1 MGEVQRD
8 VQSQRAHPT
17 GAQAPA
23 TADPGR
29 LAAVYERYADVAYG
43 LALCVLGDEALA
55 SGVVAEALLASG
67 RNGAGPRGRR
77 LLADVHRRAVEL
89 ARRRSRGARTRPGG
103 GLGPTCE
110 ALRRLPADER
120 EPIELAYYQGL
131 TQREIAE
138 VLELSLEAVR
148 ARTLA
153 GLTRLRG
160 QLGDLAA
167 PAGAQAS

>member
-8 VQSQRAHPT
+8 VQSQRAHPI

-23 TADPGR
+23 TADARR
-29 LAAVYERYADVAYG
+29 LAAVYQRYADVAYG

-67 RNGAGPRGRR
+67 RDAGPRGRD

-89 ARRRSRGARTRPGG
+89 ARRGRTGARPRPGA

-138 VLELSLEAVR
+138 ALELPLEAVR

-153 GLTRLRG
+153 GLTQLRG
-160 QLGDLAA
+160 QLGDLPA